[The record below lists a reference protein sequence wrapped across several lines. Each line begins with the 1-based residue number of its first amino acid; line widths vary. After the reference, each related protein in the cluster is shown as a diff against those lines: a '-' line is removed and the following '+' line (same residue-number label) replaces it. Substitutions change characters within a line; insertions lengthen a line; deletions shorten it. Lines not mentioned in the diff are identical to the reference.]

1 MNEMKIGNIVQE
13 PKDNENPKMGLVV
26 DILEDGKAIIKMFDD
41 HNQIRYLEK
50 KWQNIWKVI
59 L

>member
-1 MNEMKIGNIVQE
+1 MKIGNIVQE